1 MSAAV
6 HIALEVMSNEG
17 LAVDACAVLS
27 KVAAEH
33 DAGTTDQAFDRVE
46 INFSRMGRSGFAV
59 QVAVDQTD
67 LRFNEERF
75 TGEAVTGFDTE
86 DIAHLINVTVVG
98 HTGRGGKVEFCGIVA
113 RCCEGKSFCLVCWN
127 DTENL
132 RWFRFISNAEN
143 LTGPQIAQ
151 LYRDRWK
158 IELFFKKLKQNLR
171 VQSFIGR
178 SPNAVMNQIWGAMIS
193 VLLVDVLL
201 RQAKYPWSFSR
212 LFDYLSMNLLTHNN
226 LTQIIERPNLPTEP
240 NEASLEGVQQ
250 RLFD

>member
-1 MSAAV
+1 MRLRRRCTIVAWLRFQVNGACIPSNFAA
-6 HIALEVMSNEG
+6 L
-17 LAVDACAVLS
+17 
-27 KVAAEH
+27 
-33 DAGTTDQAFDRVE
+33 QP
-46 INFSRMGRSGFAV
+46 
-59 QVAVDQTD
+59 VAVREKAFV
-67 LRFNEERF
+67 LF
-75 TGEAVTGFDTE
+75 V
-86 DIAHLINVTVVG
+86 
-98 HTGRGGKVEFCGIVA
+98 
-113 RCCEGKSFCLVCWN
+113 CLN

>member
-1 MSAAV
+1 MHTALNHELLLPEVIDMTAGSVNDVKQAKAV
-6 HIALEVMSNEG
+6 IRQLPPDSIVVMDRGYNDYELFSWLSNR
-17 LAVDACAVLS
+17 
-27 KVAAEH
+27 
-33 DAGTTDQAFDRVE
+33 GTTFVTRLKDNALTTPLNNRCLASVP
-46 INFSRMGRSGFAV
+46 
-59 QVAVDQTD
+59 
-67 LRFNEERF
+67 
-75 TGEAVTGFDTE
+75 GEWSLHSF
-86 DIAHLINVTVVG
+86 
-98 HTGRGGKVEFCGIVA
+98 EFCGIAA
-113 RCCEGKSFCLVCWN
+113 RCCEGKSFRLVCWN

-171 VQSFIGR
+171 VQNFIGR

-226 LTQIIERPNLPTEP
+226 LMQIIERPNLPTES
-240 NEASLEGVQQ
+240 NEASLERIQQ

>member
-1 MSAAV
+1 MASV
-6 HIALEVMSNEG
+6 P
-17 LAVDACAVLS
+17 
-27 KVAAEH
+27 
-33 DAGTTDQAFDRVE
+33 
-46 INFSRMGRSGFAV
+46 
-59 QVAVDQTD
+59 
-67 LRFNEERF
+67 
-75 TGEAVTGFDTE
+75 GEWSLHSF
-86 DIAHLINVTVVG
+86 
-98 HTGRGGKVEFCGIVA
+98 EFCGIAA
-113 RCCEGKSFCLVCWN
+113 RCCEGKSFRLVCWN

-171 VQSFIGR
+171 VQNFIGR

-212 LFDYLSMNLLTHNN
+212 RFDYLSMNLLTHNN
-226 LTQIIERPNLPTEP
+226 LMQIIERPNLPTES
-240 NEASLEGVQQ
+240 NEASLEGYNSGYSIDGGLGFRGKKPL
-250 RLFD
+250 RLKSTP